1 MTPMDHIVA
10 CLKRDPKMSYAD
22 VKAGA
27 DKKKL
32 KIFPIM
38 FGRAQLTLGIVK
50 RGAGKTKRAAV
61 AGGSP
66 IKRGPGRPRKIE
78 SAGAIDLSG
87 ILSAVKG
94 AANESQRYRSALEKI
109 QGVLADA
116 LAG

>member
-1 MTPMDHIVA
+1 MTPMDHIIA
-10 CLKRDPKMSYAD
+10 CLKRNPRMSYAD

-50 RGAGKTKRAAV
+50 AGSGKTKSAAGPV
-61 AGGSP
+61 
-66 IKRGPGRPRKIE
+66 KRGPGRPRKIE